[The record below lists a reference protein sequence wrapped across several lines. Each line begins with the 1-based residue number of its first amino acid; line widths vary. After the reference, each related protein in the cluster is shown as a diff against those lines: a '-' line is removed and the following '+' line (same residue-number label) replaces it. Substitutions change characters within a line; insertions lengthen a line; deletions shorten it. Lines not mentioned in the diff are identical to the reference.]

1 MSVYV
6 VGHKSPDTD
15 SVASAIAYAELK
27 KAMGMDAIPAM
38 QGELNPESTMVLN
51 KFGFAAPELMTDG
64 AGKQLILVDH
74 SDIAQAPD
82 NLDQAEILEIVDHHK
97 IGDITTNNPIFF
109 SAQPVGCTGTVLKQ
123 LYEIYNVEISKNIAG
138 IMLCAILSDTVLF
151 KSPTTTDADKQACEG
166 LAKIAGVDD
175 MNGLAMEMFKA
186 KSAVEGVAAKDL
198 VFRDYKDFDMNGKK
212 VGIGQLEL
220 VDLSLIDA
228 VRDDLYSACQ
238 EVKTEGGR
246 HSVFLILT
254 DIMKEGSDLM
264 AVSDDL
270 SIVEKAFGKKLEGKW
285 VWIDGMMSRKKQAV
299 PPLQKAFG
307 A

>member
-27 KAMGMDAIPAM
+27 KAMGVKAVPAM
-38 QGELNPESTMVLN
+38 QGEANPETAMVLK
-51 KFGFAAPELMTDG
+51 KFGFATPEVLMDG
-64 AGKQLILVDH
+64 AGKKLILVDH

-82 NLDQAEILEIVDHHK
+82 NLAKAEVVEVVDHHK

-109 SAQPVGCTGTVLKQ
+109 CAQPVGCTCTVIKQ
-123 LYEIYNVEISKNIAG
+123 LFEINKVAIPKNVAG
-138 IMLCAILSDTVLF
+138 IMLSAILSDTVLF
-151 KSPTTTDADKQACEG
+151 KSPTTTDADKAACEG
-166 LAKIAGVDD
+166 LAKIAGVND
-175 MNGLAMEMFKA
+175 MNAWAMEMFKA
-186 KSAVEGVAAKDL
+186 KSAVEGVPARDL
-198 VFRDYKDFDMNGKK
+198 VFRDYKDFDMNGTK

-220 VDLSLIDA
+220 VDLTLIDG
-228 VRDDLYSACQ
+228 VRDDLYAACQ
-238 EVKTEGGR
+238 QIKKEKGN

-264 AVSDDL
+264 AVTDDP
-270 SIVEKAFGKKLEGKW
+270 SVVEKAFGKKLTGKC

-299 PPLQKAFG
+299 PPLQKVFG